1 MRYKLVAYRRSEDI
15 PPRREKDLFHS
26 TALFKVYEQ
35 TSGYHPILIEVSDGD
50 LPLARLLAV
59 VRRSVRLF
67 PPSIIKR
74 CEVYGFGEYYFAES
88 ADGVRSTDG
97 KERDDDAPEAE
108 GALKTDDVPE
118 AEGALKT
125 DDAPR
130 SNENTRFYENIG
142 SDEDPKL
149 ESGATP
155 YSKEEIFHQML
166 TFLTRRMLRR
176 CFLIE
181 FRNLDNALF
190 AYNSFRQCGYFPI
203 NWLRIHNSLHS
214 KPPYDRL
221 SASRRRQITQA
232 LRSGATIAT
241 AETEEEVR
249 TLGRLL
255 RRHYTS
261 QIRKHFPGL
270 SFFPQLLRQQAERET
285 GKIFVVKYKGRI
297 IGGSVCLYSGD
308 NAYLLFS
315 GGLRKSHP
323 KQYPGVLAVWAALTY
338 AYDHGYHHM
347 EFMDVGLPFKRH
359 GYRDFLLRF
368 GGAQY
373 STRRWFR
380 FRWSWLNRLLT
391 YFYI

>member
-15 PPRREKDLFHS
+15 PPRTEKDLFHS

-50 LPLARLLAV
+50 IPLARLLAV

-74 CEVYGFGEYYFAES
+74 CEVYGFGEYFFES
-88 ADGVRSTDG
+88 SSA
-97 KERDDDAPEAE
+97 
-108 GALKTDDVPE
+108 
-118 AEGALKT
+118 
-125 DDAPR
+125 
-130 SNENTRFYENIG
+130 
-142 SDEDPKL
+142 
-149 ESGATP
+149 
-155 YSKEEIFHQML
+155 YSKEEIFDQML

-190 AYNSFRQCGYFPI
+190 AYNSFRTSGYFPI

-214 KPPYDRL
+214 KAPYDRL
-221 SASRRRQITQA
+221 SNSRRRQITQA
-232 LRSGATIAT
+232 LRSGATIET
-241 AETEEEVR
+241 AQTEEEVQ

-255 RRHYTS
+255 KHNYAS
-261 QIRKHFPGL
+261 KIRKHFPGL

-323 KQYPGVLAVWAALTY
+323 KQYPGVMAVWAALTY

-380 FRWSWLNRLLT
+380 FRWTWLNRLLT

>member
-1 MRYKLVAYRRSEDI
+1 MSYKLVAYRRSEDI
-15 PPRREKDLFHS
+15 PPRRETDLFHS

-97 KERDDDAPEAE
+97 KERDDD
-108 GALKTDDVPE
+108 VPE
-118 AEGALKT
+118 AEGALKA

-130 SNENTRFYENIG
+130 SNDNTRFYENIG
-142 SDEDPKL
+142 SGEDPKL
-149 ESGATP
+149 ESGTTN
-155 YSKEEIFHQML
+155 YSKEEIFNQML

-214 KPPYDRL
+214 KAPYDRL
-221 SASRRRQITQA
+221 SPSRRRQITQA

-255 RRHYTS
+255 RRHYAS

-270 SFFPQLLRQQAERET
+270 SFFPQLLRQQTERET
-285 GKIFVVKYKGRI
+285 GNIFVVKYKGRI

-323 KQYPGVLAVWAALTY
+323 KQYPGVLAVWAALSY